1 MKHVEV
7 LGQRSNPSH
16 RFYAEIS
23 GRDMSVGG
31 RMKGISAT
39 KKTIDRKIYRSRGL
53 VADNVDWLGTELGRA
68 LRDQSRR
75 PGS

>member
-1 MKHVEV
+1 
-7 LGQRSNPSH
+7 
-16 RFYAEIS
+16 
-23 GRDMSVGG
+23 MSVGG